1 MSDYGFATFDEK
13 TGRNEMKINSKW
25 PVFGPEYAKIAQ
37 QFKTIH
43 LTDTVSKTVQTASL
57 SIPALANNFTNLGIA
72 HDIWYGESIY
82 TTYVDEEIYKYEHGL
97 KFRPLGYY
105 TIAGNLN
112 KNIRVN
118 LEQTNVAGGAN
129 YGGNFTVNQVLNKTG
144 MALPVRNGMREA
156 TDGFDMLW
164 DSSMVIPMSQ
174 SNGGTVSDNVLIPDA
189 CMGIFSSYPNATEL
203 HRDYGVD
210 WTPYRVVIDDTYVK
224 VIRRTAWGD
233 HIVRAGYQDGTLN
246 IRQRTKAIEDYAG
259 SVVDITVYLIP
270 YSMEDIS

>member
-25 PVFGPEYAKIAQ
+25 PVFGPEYSKIAQ

-43 LTDTVSKTVQTASL
+43 LTDTVSKAVKTASL
-57 SIPALANNFTNLGIA
+57 SVPALTYNFTGYGTSY
-72 HDIWYGESIY
+72 DIWYGESIY
-82 TTYVDEEIYKYEHGL
+82 TTYVDEEIYRYEHGF

-118 LEQTNVAGGAN
+118 LVQTNVAGGAN
-129 YGGNFTVNQVLNKTG
+129 YGGNFTVNQALNKTG
-144 MALPVRNGMREA
+144 MALPVRNGMRDA
-156 TDGFDMLW
+156 TNAYNTLW
-164 DSSMVIPMSQ
+164 ASSLVIPKSQ
-174 SNGGTVSDNVLIPDA
+174 NAGGTASNNVIIPNS
-189 CMGIFSSYPNATEL
+189 CLGIFSSYPNTTEL
-203 HRDYGVD
+203 HRDYD
-210 WTPYRVVIDDTYVK
+210 ANYTPYRVEIDDTYVR

-233 HIVRAGYQDGTLN
+233 HIVRAGYQNGNLN
-246 IRQRTKAIEDYAG
+246 IRQRTKVIEDYAG
-259 SVVDITVYLIP
+259 TTLDITVYLIP

>member
-25 PVFGPEYAKIAQ
+25 PVFGPEYSKISQ
-37 QFKTIH
+37 QFKTIN
-43 LTDTVSKTVQTASL
+43 LVDTHTESVKTASL
-57 SIPALANNFTNLGIA
+57 SVPSLTYNFTGYGTSY
-72 HDIWYGESIY
+72 DIWYGESIY
-82 TTYVDEEIYKYEHGL
+82 TTYVDEEIYRYEHGF

-118 LEQTNVAGGAN
+118 LVQTNVAGGAN
-129 YGGNFTVNQVLNKTG
+129 YGGNFTINQVLNKTG

-156 TDGFDMLW
+156 TAGFAMLW
-164 DSSMVIPMSQ
+164 DSSLVIPMSQ
-174 SNGGTVSDNVLIPDA
+174 SAGGTASDNVIIPNS
-189 CMGIFSSYPNATEL
+189 CLGIFSSYPNTTEL
-203 HRDYGVD
+203 HRDYD
-210 WTPYRVVIDDTYVK
+210 ANYSPYRVEIDDTYVR

-233 HIVRAGYQDGTLN
+233 HIVRAGYQNGNLN

-259 SVVDITVYLIP
+259 TVVDITVYLIP

>member
-25 PVFGPEYAKIAQ
+25 PVFGPEYSKIAQ

-43 LTDTVSKTVQTASL
+43 LTDTVSKTVKTASL
-57 SIPALANNFTNLGIA
+57 SIPALTHNFTGYGTSY
-72 HDIWYGESIY
+72 DIWYGESIY
-82 TTYVDEEIYKYEHGL
+82 TTYVDEEIYKYEHGF

-105 TIAGNLN
+105 TIAGNLT

-118 LEQTNVAGGAN
+118 LVQTNVAGGAN
-129 YGGNFTVNQVLNKTG
+129 YGGNFTVNTVLSKSA
-144 MALPVRNGMREA
+144 MVVPERNGMREA
-156 TDGFDMLW
+156 TNANNTLW
-164 DSSMVIPMSQ
+164 ASSLVIPKSQ
-174 SNGGTVSDNVLIPDA
+174 NAGGTAADNVIIPNS
-189 CMGIFSSYPNATEL
+189 CLGIFSSYPNTTEL
-203 HRDYGVD
+203 HSDYNAN
-210 WTPYRVVIDDTYVK
+210 WTPYRVEIDDTYVR

-233 HIVRAGYQDGTLN
+233 HIVRAGYQNGNLN

-259 SVVDITVYLIP
+259 TTLDITVYLIP

>member
-25 PVFGPEYAKIAQ
+25 PVFGPEYSKIAQ

-57 SIPALANNFTNLGIA
+57 SVPALTHNFTGYGTSY
-72 HDIWYGESIY
+72 DIWYGESIY
-82 TTYVDEEIYKYEHGL
+82 TTYVDEEIYKYEHGF

-105 TIAGNLN
+105 TIAGNLT

-118 LEQTNVAGGAN
+118 LVQTNVAGGAN
-129 YGGNFTVNQVLNKTG
+129 YGGNFTINTVLSKSA
-144 MALPVRNGMREA
+144 MVVPERNGMREA
-156 TDGFDMLW
+156 TNAYNTLW
-164 DSSMVIPMSQ
+164 ASSLVIPMSQ
-174 SNGGTVSDNVLIPDA
+174 SAGGTASKNVIIPNS
-189 CMGIFSSYPNATEL
+189 CLGIFSSYPNTTEL
-203 HRDYGVD
+203 HRDYD
-210 WTPYRVVIDDTYVK
+210 ANYTPYRVEIDDTYVR

-233 HIVRAGYQDGTLN
+233 HIVRAGYQNGNLN

-259 SVVDITVYLIP
+259 TTLDITVYLIP

>member
-25 PVFGPEYAKIAQ
+25 PVFGPEYSKIAQ

-43 LTDTVSKTVQTASL
+43 LTDTASKTVQTASL
-57 SIPALANNFTNLGIA
+57 SVPALTYNFTGYGTSY
-72 HDIWYGESIY
+72 DIWYGESIY
-82 TTYVDEEIYKYEHGL
+82 TTYVDEEIYRYEHGF

-118 LEQTNVAGGAN
+118 LVQTNVAGGAN

-156 TDGFDMLW
+156 TSGFAMLW
-164 DSSMVIPMSQ
+164 DSSLVIPMSL
-174 SNGGTVSDNVLIPDA
+174 NAGGTSSDNVIIPDS
-189 CMGIFSSYPNATEL
+189 CLGIFSSYPNTTEL
-203 HRDYGVD
+203 HNDYGANY
-210 WTPYRVVIDDTYVK
+210 TPYRVEIDGTYVR

-233 HIVRAGYQDGTLN
+233 HIVRAGYQNGNLN
-246 IRQRTKAIEDYAG
+246 VRQRTKAIEDYAG
-259 SVVDITVYLIP
+259 TTLDITVYLIP

>member
-25 PVFGPEYAKIAQ
+25 PVFGPEYSKIAQ

-43 LTDTVSKTVQTASL
+43 LTDTVSKSVKTASL
-57 SIPALANNFTNLGIA
+57 SVPALTYNFTGYGTSY
-72 HDIWYGESIY
+72 DIWYGESIY
-82 TTYVDEEIYKYEHGL
+82 TTYVDEEIYRYEHGF

-118 LEQTNVAGGAN
+118 LVQTDVAGGAN
-129 YGGNFTVNQVLNKTG
+129 YGGNFTVNQVLTKTG

-156 TDGFDMLW
+156 TAGFTMLW
-164 DSSMVIPMSQ
+164 DSSLVIPMSQ
-174 SNGGTVSDNVLIPDA
+174 SAGGTASNNVIIPNS
-189 CMGIFSSYPNATEL
+189 CLGIFSSYPNTMEL
-203 HRDYGVD
+203 HRDYD
-210 WTPYRVVIDDTYVK
+210 ANYTPYRVEIDGTYVR

-233 HIVRAGYQDGTLN
+233 HIVRAGYQNGNLN

-259 SVVDITVYLIP
+259 TTLDITVYLIP

>member
-25 PVFGPEYAKIAQ
+25 PVFGPEYSKIAQ

-57 SIPALANNFTNLGIA
+57 SIPALTYNFTGYGTSY
-72 HDIWYGESIY
+72 DIWYGESIY
-82 TTYVDEEIYKYEHGL
+82 TTYVDEEIYRYEHGF
-97 KFRPLGYY
+97 KSRPLGYY

-118 LEQTNVAGGAN
+118 LVQTNVAGGAN
-129 YGGNFTVNQVLNKTG
+129 YGGDFTVNQVLNKTG

-156 TDGFDMLW
+156 TAGFGVLW
-164 DSSMVIPMSQ
+164 DSSLVIPMSL
-174 SNGGTVSDNVLIPDA
+174 NAGGTASDNVIIPNS
-189 CMGIFSSYPNATEL
+189 CLGIFSSYPNTTEL
-203 HRDYGVD
+203 HSDYNAN
-210 WTPYRVVIDDTYVK
+210 WTPYKVEIDDTYVR

-233 HIVRAGYQDGTLN
+233 HIVRAGYQNGTLD

-259 SVVDITVYLIP
+259 TTLDITVYLIP

>member
-43 LTDTVSKTVQTASL
+43 LTDTVSKAVKTASL
-57 SIPALANNFTNLGIA
+57 SIPALTDNWSGTGTQY
-72 HDIWYGESIY
+72 DIWYGESIY
-82 TTYVDEEIYKYEHGL
+82 TTYVDEEIYKYEHGF

-118 LEQTNVAGGAN
+118 LVQTNVAGGAD

-144 MALPVRNGMREA
+144 MAMPIRNEMREA
-156 TDGFDMLW
+156 TAGFDMMW
-164 DSSMVIPMSQ
+164 NSSLVVPMALDVGGIASENVI
-174 SNGGTVSDNVLIPDA
+174 IPNS
-189 CMGIFSSYPNATEL
+189 CLGIFSSYPNNTEL
-203 HRDYGVD
+203 HSDYNAD
-210 WTPYRVVIDDTYVK
+210 YSPYRVEIDDTYVR

-233 HIVRAGYQDGTLN
+233 HIVRAGYQNGSLN

-259 SVVDITVYLIP
+259 TTLDITVYLIP

>member
-25 PVFGPEYAKIAQ
+25 PVFGPEYSKIAQ

-57 SIPALANNFTNLGIA
+57 SIPALTYNFTGYGTSY
-72 HDIWYGESIY
+72 DIWYGESIY
-82 TTYVDEEIYKYEHGL
+82 TTYVDEEIYKYEHGF

-105 TIAGNLN
+105 TIAGNLT

-118 LEQTNVAGGAN
+118 LVQTNVAGGAN
-129 YGGNFTVNQVLNKTG
+129 YGGNFTINTVLSKSA
-144 MALPVRNGMREA
+144 MVVPERNGMREA
-156 TDGFDMLW
+156 TNANNTLW
-164 DSSMVIPMSQ
+164 TSSLVVPMSQ
-174 SNGGTVSDNVLIPDA
+174 NAGGTASDNVIIPNS
-189 CMGIFSSYPNATEL
+189 CLGIFSSYPNTTEL
-203 HRDYGVD
+203 HSDYNAN
-210 WTPYRVVIDDTYVK
+210 WTPYRVEIDNTYVR

-233 HIVRAGYQDGTLN
+233 HIVRAGYQNGNLN

-259 SVVDITVYLIP
+259 TTLDITVYLIP

>member
-25 PVFGPEYAKIAQ
+25 PVFGPEYSKIAQ

-43 LTDTVSKTVQTASL
+43 LTDTVSKTVRTASL
-57 SIPALANNFTNLGIA
+57 SVPALTYNFTGYGTSY
-72 HDIWYGESIY
+72 DIWYGESIY
-82 TTYVDEEIYKYEHGL
+82 TTYVDEEIYRYEHGF

-118 LEQTNVAGGAN
+118 LVQTNVAGGAN
-129 YGGNFTVNQVLNKTG
+129 YGGNFTVNQVLTKTG

-156 TDGFDMLW
+156 TAGFAMLW
-164 DSSMVIPMSQ
+164 DSSLVIPMSQ
-174 SNGGTVSDNVLIPDA
+174 SAGGTAPNNVIIPNS
-189 CMGIFSSYPNATEL
+189 CLGIFSSYPNTTEL
-203 HRDYGVD
+203 HRDYD
-210 WTPYRVVIDDTYVK
+210 ANYAPYRVEINNTYVR

-233 HIVRAGYQDGTLN
+233 HIVRAGYQNGTLN

-259 SVVDITVYLIP
+259 TTLDITVYLIP

>member
-25 PVFGPEYAKIAQ
+25 PVFGPEYSKISQ
-37 QFKTIH
+37 QFKTIN
-43 LTDTVSKTVQTASL
+43 LVDTHTESVKTASL
-57 SIPALANNFTNLGIA
+57 SVPSLTYNFTGSGTQY
-72 HDIWYGESIY
+72 DIWYGESIY
-82 TTYVDEEIYKYEHGL
+82 TTYVDEEIYRYEHGF

-118 LEQTNVAGGAN
+118 LVQTNVAGGAN
-129 YGGNFTVNQVLNKTG
+129 YGGNFTINTVLSKSA
-144 MALPVRNGMREA
+144 MVVPERNGMREA
-156 TDGFDMLW
+156 TNAYNTLW
-164 DSSMVIPMSQ
+164 ASSLVIPMSQ
-174 SNGGTVSDNVLIPDA
+174 SAGGTAADNVLIPNA
-189 CMGIFSSYPNATEL
+189 CLGIFSSYPNTTEL
-203 HRDYGVD
+203 HSDYD
-210 WTPYRVVIDDTYVK
+210 ADYSPYRVEIDDTYVR

-233 HIVRAGYQDGTLN
+233 HIVRAGYQNGTLN

-259 SVVDITVYLIP
+259 TTLDITVYLIP

>member
-25 PVFGPEYAKIAQ
+25 PVFGPEYSKIAQ

-57 SIPALANNFTNLGIA
+57 SIPALTYNFTGYGTSY
-72 HDIWYGESIY
+72 DIWYGESIY
-82 TTYVDEEIYKYEHGL
+82 TTYVDEEIYRYEHGF

-118 LEQTNVAGGAN
+118 LVQTNVAGGAN
-129 YGGNFTVNQVLNKTG
+129 YGGNFTINTVLSKSA
-144 MALPVRNGMREA
+144 MVVPERNGMREA
-156 TDGFDMLW
+156 TDADNTLW
-164 DSSMVIPMSQ
+164 TSSLVAPMSQ
-174 SNGGTVSDNVLIPDA
+174 NAGGTASDNVIIPNS
-189 CMGIFSSYPNATEL
+189 CLGIFSAYPNTTEL
-203 HRDYGVD
+203 HSDYNAN
-210 WTPYRVVIDDTYVK
+210 WTPYRVEIDDTYVR

-233 HIVRAGYQDGTLN
+233 HIVRAGYQNGTLN

-259 SVVDITVYLIP
+259 TTLDITVYLIP